1 MRANGLARIGK
12 DVEVRYSPN
21 GDAIANLSL
30 AFTYGK
36 KGADGKRPTQWVDAT
51 LWGKRAESLAPYLKK
66 GGQIVVYLSDI
77 NIQTYDSKSGQGV
90 KLVGKVDDLELIGGH
105 ASHVQTGQPQ
115 PERATVPSRGLTDL
129 DSVLPF

>member
-105 ASHVQTGQPQ
+105 ASQVQTAQVQ
-115 PERATVPSRGLTDL
+115 PERAPVPSRGLTDL
-129 DSVLPF
+129 DSDLPF

>member
-90 KLVGKVDDLELIGGH
+90 KLVGKVDDLELIGGQ
-105 ASHVQTGQPQ
+105 VQTAQVQ
-115 PERATVPSRGLTDL
+115 AERAPVASRELADI
-129 DSVLPF
+129 DNDIPF

>member
-12 DVEVRYSPN
+12 DAEVRYSPN

-36 KGADGKRPTQWVDAT
+36 KGTDGKRPTQWVDAT

-66 GGQIVVYLSDI
+66 GGQIVVYL
-77 NIQTYDSKSGQGV
+77 
-90 KLVGKVDDLELIGGH
+90 
-105 ASHVQTGQPQ
+105 
-115 PERATVPSRGLTDL
+115 
-129 DSVLPF
+129 

>member
-77 NIQTYDSKSGQGV
+77 NIQTYDSKTGQGV

-105 ASHVQTGQPQ
+105 AGHVQTAAAQV
-115 PERATVPSRGLTDL
+115 ERAPARTLADISD
-129 DSVLPF
+129 DAPF

>member
-36 KGADGKRPTQWVDAT
+36 KSADGKRPTQWVDAT

-77 NIQTYDSKSGQGV
+77 NVQTYDSKTGQGV
-90 KLVGKVDDLELIGGH
+90 KLVGKVDDLELIGGQ
-105 ASHVQTGQPQ
+105 VQPAQVQ
-115 PERATVPSRGLTDL
+115 AERSPVPSRGLTDL
-129 DSVLPF
+129 DSDLPF

>member
-36 KGADGKRPTQWVDAT
+36 KGENGKRPTQWVDAT

-77 NIQTYDSKSGQGV
+77 NIQTYDSKTGQGV
-90 KLVGKVDDLELIGGH
+90 KLVGKVDDLELIGG
-105 ASHVQTGQPQ
+105 QTQA
-115 PERATVPSRGLTDL
+115 ERAPQQVTQKPQLAELSDDVP
-129 DSVLPF
+129 F

>member
-36 KGADGKRPTQWVDAT
+36 KGTDGKRPTQWVDAT
-51 LWGKRAESLAPYLKK
+51 LWGKRAESLAPYLRK

-77 NIQTYDSKSGQGV
+77 NIQTYDSKTGQGV
-90 KLVGKVDDLELIGGH
+90 KLVGKVDDLELIGGQ
-105 ASHVQTGQPQ
+105 VQTAQ
-115 PERATVPSRGLTDL
+115 PERAPARTLADISD
-129 DSVLPF
+129 DAPF

>member
-90 KLVGKVDDLELIGGH
+90 KLVGKVDDLELIG
-105 ASHVQTGQPQ
+105 SKVQTAQVQ
-115 PERATVPSRGLTDL
+115 PERAPVPSRGLTDL
-129 DSVLPF
+129 DSDLPF

>member
-12 DVEVRYSPN
+12 DVEVRYPPN
-21 GDAIANLSL
+21 GDAVANLSL

-77 NIQTYDSKSGQGV
+77 NVQTYDSKTGQGV
-90 KLVGKVDDLELIGGH
+90 TLVGKVDDLELIGGQ
-105 ASHVQTGQPQ
+105 VQTAPAQA
-115 PERATVPSRGLTDL
+115 ERAPVPSRGLTDI
-129 DSVLPF
+129 DSDLPF